1 VRCLCFA
8 PKSEI
13 IRRSQRRGMIVPK
26 PISKIVRSSMTLKE
40 RDTRSKLQRLF
51 SNAGVIRGTL
61 TVRERSCG
69 KSSCRCTKGGPK
81 HSSLYLVVG
90 QDGRYRQFC
99 VPRSR
104 EAEAR
109 QWVEQYQQMQE
120 SLEELSEIYWDKLQ
134 SREE

>member
-1 VRCLCFA
+1 MIKSQVREKA
-8 PKSEI
+8 
-13 IRRSQRRGMIVPK
+13 MAK

-40 RDTRSKLQRLF
+40 RSTRSKLQRSF

-69 KSSCRCTKGGPK
+69 KDSCRCTKGGLK
-81 HSSLYLVVG
+81 HSSLYLVVS
-90 QDGRYRQFC
+90 QDGKQRQFC

-104 EAEAR
+104 EAEVR
-109 QWVEQYQQMQE
+109 QWVEQYQQIQGC
-120 SLEELSEIYWDKLQ
+120 LEELSEMYWDKLQ